1 MLIALK
7 PTQETIDIVAAL
19 KGRWHGS
26 YAMCVCPAHAD
37 RTPSLS
43 IRQGERGIL
52 VHCFAGCRSED
63 VLREIV
69 RTKPILN
76 SPPPS
81 YRPEGIAPNVRRIW
95 DQGTEIRG
103 TLGEV
108 YLRSRRLPV
117 DLPDLRFHPRCPFG
131 RKPKTTFR
139 PALLVAVRT
148 GHKLTAIQR
157 IRLTEDGTWHEGKFM
172 LGKPGQGAWAP
183 QFEGNVLAIA
193 EGMEDAASYAQIKG
207 VPCWAALGNERLALI
222 NVPDHVGTL
231 YIAADNDG
239 PGRCAAIA
247 AVGSH
252 NIPERQIIRDPPPR
266 RFHDW
271 AQAAAKTARPREEK
285 NSSKNAYKSDF
296 TDADISSSI

>member
-1 MLIALK
+1 MLIALR

-43 IRQGERGIL
+43 VRQGERGIL

-63 VLREIV
+63 VLRAIG

-76 SPPPS
+76 SPSPS
-81 YRPEGIAPNVRRIW
+81 YRPEGTAPNVRRIW

-117 DLPDLRFHPRCPFG
+117 NLPDLRFHPRCPFG
-131 RKPKTTFR
+131 RKPKTIFR
-139 PALLVAVRT
+139 AAVLVAVRT
-148 GHKLTAIQR
+148 GHKMTAVQR
-157 IRLTEDGTWHEGKFM
+157 IRLTDDGTWHDGKFM

-183 QFEGNVLAIA
+183 QFEGN
-193 EGMEDAASYAQIKG
+193 G
-207 VPCWAALGNERLALI
+207 V
-222 NVPDHVGTL
+222 
-231 YIAADNDG
+231 
-239 PGRCAAIA
+239 
-247 AVGSH
+247 
-252 NIPERQIIRDPPPR
+252 
-266 RFHDW
+266 
-271 AQAAAKTARPREEK
+271 
-285 NSSKNAYKSDF
+285 
-296 TDADISSSI
+296 

>member
-43 IRQGERGIL
+43 VRQGERGIL
-52 VHCFAGCRSED
+52 VHCFAGCRRED
-63 VLREIV
+63 VLREIG

-76 SPPPS
+76 SPRPS
-81 YRPEGIAPNVRRIW
+81 YQPERTSPNVIRIW
-95 DQGTEIRG
+95 DQATEIRG

-108 YLRSRRLPV
+108 YLRSRRLPI

-131 RKPKTTFR
+131 RKPKTIFR
-139 PALLVAVRT
+139 PAVLVAVRT
-148 GHKLTAIQR
+148 GHQMTAIQR
-157 IRLTEDGTWHEGKFM
+157 IRLTNDGTWHDGKFM

-183 QFEGNVLAIA
+183 KFEGHVLAIT
-193 EGMEDAASYAQIKG
+193 EGMEDAASYAQIRKI
-207 VPCWAALGNERLALI
+207 PCWAALGNERLALI
-222 NVPDHVGTL
+222 EVPEHVGTL
-231 YIAADNDG
+231 YIAEDNDG
-239 PGRCAAIA
+239 PGRCAAMA
-247 AVGSH
+247 AVESH

-271 AQAAAKTARPREEK
+271 AQAAAKRARPWGEK
-285 NSSKNAYKSDF
+285 DPSKNAYKSVF
-296 TDADISSSI
+296 TDTDISSPI

>member
-7 PTQETIDIVAAL
+7 PTQETINVVAAL
-19 KGRWHGS
+19 NGRWHGS

-43 IRQGERGIL
+43 VRQGERGIL

-63 VLREIV
+63 VLREIG

-81 YRPEGIAPNVRRIW
+81 YRPEVTAHYVRRIW

-108 YLRSRRLPV
+108 YLRSRRLPI

-148 GHKLTAIQR
+148 GHKMTAIQR
-157 IRLTEDGTWHEGKFM
+157 IRLTDDGAWHEGKFM
-172 LGKPGQGAWAP
+172 LGRPGQGAWAP
-183 QFEGNVLAIA
+183 RFKGNVLAIA
-193 EGMEDAASYAQIKG
+193 EGMEDAASYTVVRG
-207 VPCWAALGNERLALI
+207 RPCWAALGNARLALI
-222 NVPDHVGTL
+222 KVPERVGTL
-231 YIAADNDG
+231 YLAEDNDG
-239 PGRCAAIA
+239 PGQFAATM
-247 AVGSH
+247 AVESH
-252 NIPERQIIRDPPPR
+252 TNPQRQIMRDQPPCGY
-266 RFHDW
+266 HDW
-271 AQAAAKTARPREEK
+271 AEVGHDMA
-285 NSSKNAYKSDF
+285 
-296 TDADISSSI
+296 ISGG

>member
-43 IRQGERGIL
+43 VRQGERGIL

-63 VLREIV
+63 VLREIG

-76 SPPPS
+76 SPPPN
-81 YRPEGIAPNVRRIW
+81 YRPEGTATNVRRIW
-95 DQGTEIRG
+95 DQGTEGRG

-131 RKPKTTFR
+131 RQPKTIFR
-139 PALLVAVRT
+139 PAILVAVRI

-157 IRLTEDGTWHEGKFM
+157 IRLKTDGTWHEGKFM
-172 LGKPGQGAWAP
+172 LGKPGRGAWAP
-183 QFEGNVLAIA
+183 QFEGKVLATA
-193 EGMEDAASYAQIKG
+193 EGMEDAASYTLIRG
-207 VPCWAALGNERLALI
+207 IPCWAALGNERLALI
-222 NVPDHVGTL
+222 KVPEHVCTL
-231 YIAADNDG
+231 YVAEDNDG
-239 PGRCAAIA
+239 PGRCAARA
-247 AVGSH
+247 AAEVH
-252 NIPERQIIRDPPPR
+252 KMPRRQIIRDAPPSSS
-266 RFHDW
+266 HDW
-271 AQAAAKTARPREEK
+271 AEVQSDIGV
-285 NSSKNAYKSDF
+285 SSG
-296 TDADISSSI
+296 

>member
-26 YAMCVCPAHAD
+26 YAMCICPAHAD

-43 IRQGERGIL
+43 VRQGERGIL

-63 VLREIV
+63 VLREIG

-76 SPPPS
+76 SPTPS
-81 YRPEGIAPNVRRIW
+81 YRPERTAPNFRRIW

-131 RKPKTTFR
+131 RKPNTIFR
-139 PALLVAVRT
+139 PAVLVAVRT
-148 GHKLTAIQR
+148 GHKMMAIQR
-157 IRLTEDGTWHEGKFM
+157 IRLTNDGAWHQGKFM

-183 QFEGNVLAIA
+183 RFEGNVLAIA
-193 EGMEDAASYAQIKG
+193 EGMEDAASYTQIKRI
-207 VPCWAALGNERLALI
+207 PCWAALGNERLALI
-222 NVPDHVGTL
+222 EIPEHVRTL
-231 YIAADNDG
+231 YIAEDNDD
-239 PGRCAAIA
+239 PGRCAAMA
-247 AVGSH
+247 AFGSH
-252 NIPERQIIRDPPPR
+252 NLSDRQIIRDAPPSHC
-266 RFHDW
+266 HDW
-271 AQAAAKTARPREEK
+271 AEVGNDLTSPA
-285 NSSKNAYKSDF
+285 N
-296 TDADISSSI
+296 

>member
-43 IRQGERGIL
+43 VRQGERGIL

-63 VLREIV
+63 VLHEIS
-69 RTKPILN
+69 RTRPILN

-81 YRPEGIAPNVRRIW
+81 YRPEGTAPDVRRIW

-131 RKPKTTFR
+131 RKPKTIFR
-139 PALLVAVRT
+139 AAVLVAVRT
-148 GHKLTAIQR
+148 GHKITAMQR
-157 IRLTEDGTWHEGKFM
+157 IRLTEDGRWHEGKFM

-193 EGMEDAASYAQIKG
+193 EGMEDAASYTLVRKI
-207 VPCWAALGNERLALI
+207 PCWAALGNERLALI
-222 NVPDHVGTL
+222 EVPEHVGTL
-231 YIAADNDG
+231 FIAEDSDG
-239 PGRCAAIA
+239 PGRCAAMVA
-247 AVGSH
+247 ADVHSTQG
-252 NIPERQIIRDPPPR
+252 RKTIRDAPPSQYR
-266 RFHDW
+266 DW
-271 AQAAAKTARPREEK
+271 AEVR
-285 NSSKNAYKSDF
+285 SD
-296 TDADISSSI
+296 IR

>member
-7 PTQETIDIVAAL
+7 PTQQTIDIVAAL

-26 YAMCVCPAHAD
+26 YAMCICPAHAD

-43 IRQGERGIL
+43 VRQGERGIL

-63 VLREIV
+63 VLREIG

-76 SPPPS
+76 SPSPS
-81 YRPEGIAPNVRRIW
+81 YSLEGTAPNVRRIW
-95 DQGTEIRG
+95 DQGAEIRG

-131 RKPKTTFR
+131 RKPRTTFR

-157 IRLTEDGTWHEGKFM
+157 IRLMDDGTWHDGKFM

-183 QFEGNVLAIA
+183 RFEGNVLAIA
-193 EGMEDAASYAQIKG
+193 EGMEDAASYTMIREI
-207 VPCWAALGNERLALI
+207 PCWAALGNERLALI
-222 NVPDHVGTL
+222 EVPEHVSTL
-231 YIAADNDG
+231 YIAEDNDDPG
-239 PGRCAAIA
+239 KCAAMAAFKAQTIPGRRIF
-247 AVGSH
+247 
-252 NIPERQIIRDPPPR
+252 RDAPPITY
-266 RFHDW
+266 HDW
-271 AQAAAKTARPREEK
+271 AHIRQEMDKQ
-285 NSSKNAYKSDF
+285 SY
-296 TDADISSSI
+296 

>member
-19 KGRWHGS
+19 KGRWHDS

-43 IRQGERGIL
+43 VRQGERGIL
-52 VHCFAGCRSED
+52 VHCFAGCRSEA
-63 VLREIV
+63 VLREIG

-81 YRPEGIAPNVRRIW
+81 YRPEGTAPNVRRIW

-108 YLRSRRLPV
+108 YLRSRRLSV

-131 RKPKTTFR
+131 RKPETTFR

-148 GHKLTAIQR
+148 RHKLTALQR
-157 IRLTEDGTWHEGKFM
+157 IRLTDDGTWHDGKFM
-172 LGKPGQGAWAP
+172 LGKPGQGAWTP
-183 QFEGNVLAIA
+183 QFDGNVLAIA
-193 EGMEDAASYAQIKG
+193 EGMEDAASYAQIRKI
-207 VPCWAALGNERLALI
+207 PCWAALGTERLALI
-222 NVPDHVGTL
+222 EVPERVGTL
-231 YIAADNDG
+231 YLAEDNDG
-239 PGRCAAIA
+239 PGRCASMA

-252 NIPERQIIRDPPPR
+252 NMPERQIIRDAPPSHY
-266 RFHDW
+266 HDW
-271 AQAAAKTARPREEK
+271 AEALSNIR
-285 NSSKNAYKSDF
+285 
-296 TDADISSSI
+296 

>member
-7 PTQETIDIVAAL
+7 PTQETINIVAAL

-43 IRQGERGIL
+43 VRQGERGIL
-52 VHCFAGCRSED
+52 IHCFAGCRSED
-63 VLREIV
+63 VLREIG

-76 SPPPS
+76 SPLPS
-81 YRPEGIAPNVRRIW
+81 YRPEGAPPNVRRIW

-131 RKPKTTFR
+131 RKPKTTFQ
-139 PALLVAVRT
+139 PAVLVAVRT
-148 GHKLTAIQR
+148 GDKLSAIQR
-157 IRLTEDGTWHEGKFM
+157 IRLTDDGTWHDGKFM

-183 QFEGNVLAIA
+183 RFEGNVLAIA
-193 EGMEDAASYAQIKG
+193 EGMEDAANYIQIKG
-207 VPCWAALGNERLALI
+207 IPCWAALGNERLALI
-222 NVPDHVGTL
+222 KVPSHVTEL
-231 YIAADNDG
+231 YLAEDNDD
-239 PGRCAAIA
+239 PGRTA
-247 AVGSH
+247 AVAAVEAQGL
-252 NIPERQIIRDPPPR
+252 PGRRIIRDTPPR
-266 RFHDW
+266 GSCDW
-271 AQAAAKTARPREEK
+271 AEVRTSGEVPP
-285 NSSKNAYKSDF
+285 KSPLSPL
-296 TDADISSSI
+296 TS

>member
-26 YAMCVCPAHAD
+26 YAMCICPAHTD

-43 IRQGERGIL
+43 VRQGERGIL

-63 VLREIV
+63 VLREIG

-76 SPPPS
+76 SPSPS
-81 YRPEGIAPNVRRIW
+81 YLPEGTAPNVRRIW

-131 RKPKTTFR
+131 RKPKTIFR

-148 GHKLTAIQR
+148 GHKMTAIQR
-157 IRLTEDGTWHEGKFM
+157 IRLTNDGTWHEGKFM
-172 LGKPGQGAWAP
+172 LGKPGRGAWAP

-193 EGMEDAASYAQIKG
+193 EGMEDAARYTLIRQI
-207 VPCWAALGNERLALI
+207 PCWAALGNERLPLI
-222 NVPDHVGTL
+222 RVPLHVTDL
-231 YIAADNDG
+231 YLAEDNDG
-239 PGRCAAIA
+239 PGRAAAITA
-247 AVGSH
+247 LEAQGMPGRR
-252 NIPERQIIRDPPPR
+252 IFRDPPPSESR
-266 RFHDW
+266 DW
-271 AQAAAKTARPREEK
+271 AEVGQQMTSPKE
-285 NSSKNAYKSDF
+285 
-296 TDADISSSI
+296 

>member
-43 IRQGERGIL
+43 VRQGERGIL

-63 VLREIV
+63 VLREIS

-76 SPPPS
+76 SPPAS
-81 YRPEGIAPNVRRIW
+81 YRPEGTAPNVRRIW

-117 DLPDLRFHPRCPFG
+117 NLPDIRFHPRCPFG
-131 RKPKTTFR
+131 HKPKTIFR
-139 PALLVAVRT
+139 PAVLVAVRT
-148 GHKLTAIQR
+148 GHQMTAIQR
-157 IRLTEDGTWHEGKFM
+157 IRLTSDGTWHEGKFM

-183 QFEGNVLAIA
+183 RFEGNVLAIA
-193 EGMEDAASYAQIKG
+193 EGMEDAASYTLIRG
-207 VPCWAALGNERLALI
+207 IPCWAALGNERLALI
-222 NVPDHVGTL
+222 EVPEHVGTL
-231 YIAADNDG
+231 YIAEDNDD
-239 PGRCAAIA
+239 PGRTAAM
-247 AVGSH
+247 
-252 NIPERQIIRDPPPR
+252 
-266 RFHDW
+266 
-271 AQAAAKTARPREEK
+271 AAAKVHKMLKRQTLR
-285 NSSKNAYKSDF
+285 
-296 TDADISSSI
+296 DAPPSQCRDWAEVRGDIH

>member
-7 PTQETIDIVAAL
+7 PTQETINIVAAL

-63 VLREIV
+63 VLREID

-76 SPPPS
+76 SPSPG
-81 YRPEGIAPNVRRIW
+81 YLPEGTAPNVRRIW

-131 RKPKTTFR
+131 RKPETTFR

-148 GHKLTAIQR
+148 GHKLTALQR
-157 IRLTEDGTWHEGKFM
+157 IRLTDDGTWHDGKFM
-172 LGKPGQGAWAP
+172 LGKPGQGAWTL
-183 QFEGNVLAIA
+183 QFDGNVLAIA
-193 EGMEDAASYAQIKG
+193 EGMEDAASYTLIRG
-207 VPCWAALGNERLALI
+207 IPCWAALGNERLALI
-222 NVPDHVGTL
+222 KIPEHVGKL
-231 YIAADNDG
+231 YIAEDNDS
-239 PGRCAAIA
+239 PGRCAAVA
-247 AVGSH
+247 AAEVHSM
-252 NIPERQIIRDPPPR
+252 PTRQIIRDAPPSNC
-266 RFHDW
+266 HDW
-271 AQAAAKTARPREEK
+271 ADVGDDMASPTG
-285 NSSKNAYKSDF
+285 
-296 TDADISSSI
+296 

>member
-26 YAMCVCPAHAD
+26 YAMCICPAHAD

-43 IRQGERGIL
+43 VRQGERGIL

-63 VLREIV
+63 VLREIS
-69 RTKPILN
+69 RTRPIQN

-81 YRPEGIAPNVRRIW
+81 YQPERTAQSVIRIW
-95 DQGTEIRG
+95 DQATEIRG

-108 YLRSRRLPV
+108 YLRSRRLPI

-131 RKPKTTFR
+131 RKPKTTFQ
-139 PALLVAVRT
+139 PAILVAVRT

-157 IRLTEDGTWHEGKFM
+157 IRLTDNGTWHDGKFL

-183 QFEGNVLAIA
+183 EFTGTVLAIA
-193 EGMEDAASYAQIKG
+193 EGMEDAASYTLIRKI
-207 VPCWAALGNERLALI
+207 PCWAALGTERIALMK
-222 NVPDHVGTL
+222 VPERVGTL
-231 YIAADNDG
+231 YLAEDNDG
-239 PGRCAAIA
+239 PGRCASIA
-247 AVGSH
+247 AVRSH
-252 NIPERQIIRDPPPR
+252 NMPNRQIIRDAPPR
-266 RFHDW
+266 CSHDW
-271 AQAAAKTARPREEK
+271 AEFRIRSMK
-285 NSSKNAYKSDF
+285 
-296 TDADISSSI
+296 

>member
-43 IRQGERGIL
+43 VRQGERGIL

-63 VLREIV
+63 VLREIG
-69 RTKPILN
+69 RTKPILT
-76 SPPPS
+76 SPPAS
-81 YRPEGIAPNVRRIW
+81 YRPEGTAPNVRRIW
-95 DQGTEIRG
+95 DQGTGIRG

-131 RKPKTTFR
+131 RKPKTVFQ
-139 PALLVAVRT
+139 PAVLVAVRT
-148 GHKLTAIQR
+148 GHQMTAIQR
-157 IRLTEDGTWHEGKFM
+157 IRLTEDGAWHEGKFM
-172 LGKPGQGAWAP
+172 LGVPGQGAWAP

-193 EGMEDAASYAQIKG
+193 EGVEDAASYAQIKQI
-207 VPCWAALGNERLALI
+207 PCWAALGNERLALI
-222 NVPDHVGTL
+222 EVPERVGKL
-231 YIAADNDG
+231 YIAEDNDG
-239 PGRCAAIA
+239 PGRCAAMT
-247 AVGSH
+247 AVEVH
-252 NIPERQIIRDPPPR
+252 KMPRRQIIRDAPPSNC
-266 RFHDW
+266 HDW
-271 AQAAAKTARPREEK
+271 AEVGNDMASPTA
-285 NSSKNAYKSDF
+285 
-296 TDADISSSI
+296 

>member
-7 PTQETIDIVAAL
+7 PTQETVDIVAAL

-26 YAMCVCPAHAD
+26 YAMCICPAHAD

-43 IRQGERGIL
+43 VRQGERGIL

-63 VLREIV
+63 VLREIG

-76 SPPPS
+76 SPTPS
-81 YRPEGIAPNVRRIW
+81 YRPERTAPNFRRIW

-131 RKPKTTFR
+131 RKPNTIFR
-139 PALLVAVRT
+139 PAVLVAVRT
-148 GHKLTAIQR
+148 GPRMMAIQR
-157 IRLTEDGTWHEGKFM
+157 IRLTDDGTWHEGKFM

-183 QFEGNVLAIA
+183 RFEGNVLAIA
-193 EGMEDAASYAQIKG
+193 EGMEDAASYTQIKRI
-207 VPCWAALGNERLALI
+207 PCWAALGNERLALI
-222 NVPDHVGTL
+222 KFPEHVGTL
-231 YIAADNDG
+231 YIAEDNDD
-239 PGRCAAIA
+239 PGRCAAMA
-247 AVGSH
+247 AFGSH
-252 NIPERQIIRDPPPR
+252 NVSGRQIIRDAPPSHC
-266 RFHDW
+266 HDW
-271 AQAAAKTARPREEK
+271 AEVGNDLTSPA
-285 NSSKNAYKSDF
+285 N
-296 TDADISSSI
+296 

>member
-43 IRQGERGIL
+43 VRQGERGIL
-52 VHCFAGCRSED
+52 VHCFAGCRSDD
-63 VLREIV
+63 VLREIG

-76 SPPPS
+76 SPSPG
-81 YRPEGIAPNVRRIW
+81 YLPEGTVPNVRRIW
-95 DQGTEIRG
+95 DQGIEIRG

-131 RKPKTTFR
+131 RKPKTTFQ
-139 PALLVAVRT
+139 PAVLVAVRT
-148 GHKLTAIQR
+148 GDKLSAIQR
-157 IRLTEDGTWHEGKFM
+157 IRLTDDGTWHDGKFM

-183 QFEGNVLAIA
+183 RFEGNVLAIA
-193 EGMEDAASYAQIKG
+193 EGMEDAASYAQVRKI
-207 VPCWAALGNERLALI
+207 PCWAALGNERLAMI
-222 NVPDHVGTL
+222 EVPEHVGTL
-231 YIAADNDG
+231 YIAEDNDD
-239 PGRCAAIA
+239 PGRCAAMA
-247 AVGSH
+247 AAEVH
-252 NIPERQIIRDPPPR
+252 KVPKRQTIRDAPPSQCR
-266 RFHDW
+266 DW
-271 AQAAAKTARPREEK
+271 AEVQ
-285 NSSKNAYKSDF
+285 SD
-296 TDADISSSI
+296 IR

>member
-1 MLIALK
+1 MLIALR

-43 IRQGERGIL
+43 VRQGERGIL

-63 VLREIV
+63 VLREIS

-76 SPPPS
+76 SPSPS
-81 YRPEGIAPNVRRIW
+81 YRPEDTVPNVRRIW

-148 GHKLTAIQR
+148 GHKMTAIQR
-157 IRLTEDGTWHEGKFM
+157 IRLTDDGTWHEGKFM
-172 LGKPGQGAWAP
+172 LGKLGRGAWAP

-193 EGMEDAASYAQIKG
+193 EGMEDAASYTLIRG
-207 VPCWAALGNERLALI
+207 IPCWAALGNERLALI
-222 NVPDHVGTL
+222 EVPSRVTEL
-231 YIAADNDG
+231 YLAEDNDG
-239 PGRCAAIA
+239 PGRTAAMA
-247 AVGSH
+247 AVDAQGL
-252 NIPERQIIRDPPPR
+252 PGRRIIRDAPPHEYR
-266 RFHDW
+266 DW
-271 AQAAAKTARPREEK
+271 AELEPTTVSP
-285 NSSKNAYKSDF
+285 
-296 TDADISSSI
+296 

>member
-26 YAMCVCPAHAD
+26 YAMCVCPTHAD

-43 IRQGERGIL
+43 VRQGERGIL

-63 VLREIV
+63 VLREIG

-81 YRPEGIAPNVRRIW
+81 YRPEGTAPNVRRIW

-108 YLRSRRLPV
+108 YLRSRRLPF

-131 RKPKTTFR
+131 RKPKTIFR
-139 PALLVAVRT
+139 PAVLVAVRT
-148 GHKLTAIQR
+148 GHKMTAIQR
-157 IRLTEDGTWHEGKFM
+157 IRLTNDGTWHEGKFM

-183 QFEGNVLAIA
+183 PFEGNVLAIA
-193 EGMEDAASYAQIKG
+193 EGMEDAASYAQIKQI
-207 VPCWAALGNERLALI
+207 PCWAALGNKRLALI
-222 NVPDHVGTL
+222 GVPTYVTEL
-231 YIAADNDG
+231 YIAEDNDG
-239 PGRCAAIA
+239 PGRTAAMA
-247 AVGSH
+247 AVDAHGM
-252 NIPERQIIRDPPPR
+252 PR
-266 RFHDW
+266 RCINRDAPPSEYHDW
-271 AQAAAKTARPREEK
+271 ADVERKLVLQNLEK
-285 NSSKNAYKSDF
+285 VDR
-296 TDADISSSI
+296 

>member
-43 IRQGERGIL
+43 VRQGERGIL

-63 VLREIV
+63 VLLEIG

-76 SPPPS
+76 SPPAS
-81 YRPEGIAPNVRRIW
+81 YRPEGTAPNVRRIW
-95 DQGTEIRG
+95 DQGTGIRG

-131 RKPKTTFR
+131 RKPTTTFQ
-139 PALLVAVRT
+139 PAILVAVRT
-148 GHKLTAIQR
+148 GHKMTAIQR
-157 IRLTEDGTWHEGKFM
+157 IRLTDDGTWHDGKFM

-193 EGMEDAASYAQIKG
+193 EGMEDAASYTLIRKI
-207 VPCWAALGNERLALI
+207 PCWAALGNERLALI
-222 NVPDHVGTL
+222 EVPEHVGTL
-231 YIAADNDG
+231 YIAEDNDG
-239 PGRCAAIA
+239 PGRCAAMA
-247 AVGSH
+247 AAESH
-252 NIPERQIIRDPPPR
+252 KVPTRQIIHDPPPR
-266 RFHDW
+266 HFHDW
-271 AQAAAKTARPREEK
+271 AGVQ
-285 NSSKNAYKSDF
+285 SQ
-296 TDADISSSI
+296 IS

>member
-43 IRQGERGIL
+43 VRQGERGIL

-63 VLREIV
+63 VLREIG

-76 SPPPS
+76 SPPAS
-81 YRPEGIAPNVRRIW
+81 YRPEGTAPNVRRIW
-95 DQGTEIRG
+95 DQGTGIRG

-131 RKPKTTFR
+131 RKPKTVFQ
-139 PALLVAVRT
+139 PAVLVAVRT
-148 GHKLTAIQR
+148 GHQMTAIQR
-157 IRLTEDGTWHEGKFM
+157 IRLTEDGAWHEGKFM
-172 LGKPGQGAWAP
+172 LGVPGQGAWAP

-193 EGMEDAASYAQIKG
+193 EGMEDAASYAQIKQI
-207 VPCWAALGNERLALI
+207 PCWAALGNERLALI
-222 NVPDHVGTL
+222 EVPERVGKL
-231 YIAADNDG
+231 YIAEDNDG
-239 PGRCAAIA
+239 PGRCAAMT
-247 AVGSH
+247 AVEVH
-252 NIPERQIIRDPPPR
+252 KMPRRQIIRDAPPSNC
-266 RFHDW
+266 HDW
-271 AQAAAKTARPREEK
+271 AEVGNDMASPTA
-285 NSSKNAYKSDF
+285 
-296 TDADISSSI
+296 

>member
-43 IRQGERGIL
+43 VRQGERGIL

-63 VLREIV
+63 VLCEIG

-131 RKPKTTFR
+131 RKPKTTFQ
-139 PALLVAVRT
+139 PAVLVAVRT
-148 GHKLTAIQR
+148 GDKLSAIQR
-157 IRLTEDGTWHEGKFM
+157 IRLTDDGTWHDGKFM

-183 QFEGNVLAIA
+183 RFEGNVLAIA
-193 EGMEDAASYAQIKG
+193 EGMEDAASYAQVRKI
-207 VPCWAALGNERLALI
+207 PCWAALGNERLAMI
-222 NVPDHVGTL
+222 EVPEHVGTL
-231 YIAADNDG
+231 YIAEDNDD
-239 PGRCAAIA
+239 PGRCAAMA
-247 AVGSH
+247 AAEVQRLEG
-252 NIPERQIIRDPPPR
+252 RQILRDAPPSQCR
-266 RFHDW
+266 DW
-271 AQAAAKTARPREEK
+271 AEVQSNIR
-285 NSSKNAYKSDF
+285 
-296 TDADISSSI
+296 

>member
-43 IRQGERGIL
+43 VRQGERGIL
-52 VHCFAGCRSED
+52 VHCFAGCRSDD
-63 VLREIV
+63 VLREIG

-81 YRPEGIAPNVRRIW
+81 YRPAGTAPNVRRIW

-108 YLRSRRLPV
+108 YLRSRRLPF

-131 RKPKTTFR
+131 HKPKTIFR
-139 PALLVAVRT
+139 PAVLVAVRT
-148 GHKLTAIQR
+148 GHQMTAIQR
-157 IRLTEDGTWHEGKFM
+157 IRLTNDGTWHEGKFM

-183 QFEGNVLAIA
+183 RFEGNVLAIA
-193 EGMEDAASYAQIKG
+193 EGMEDAASYTLIREI
-207 VPCWAALGNERLALI
+207 PCWAALGNERLALI
-222 NVPDHVGTL
+222 GVPTYVTKL
-231 YIAADNDG
+231 YIAEDNDG
-239 PGRCAAIA
+239 PGRTAAMA
-247 AVGSH
+247 AVDAHGM
-252 NIPERQIIRDPPPR
+252 PR
-266 RFHDW
+266 RCINRDAPPSEYHDW
-271 AQAAAKTARPREEK
+271 ADVERKLV
-285 NSSKNAYKSDF
+285 NLWD
-296 TDADISSSI
+296 